1 MKRLLILA
9 MAGAQAAVAAPLV
22 YEIDPAHTYPSF
34 EADHM
39 GGLSVWRGKFD
50 RSAGKIVLDRE
61 ARSGSVEVIVDVAS
75 IDYGL
80 AQLNEKA
87 RGAELFDTEKYPQ
100 AVYKGKLVGF
110 ENDVPTQVEGQLTL
124 HGVTKPLNLAIAS
137 FKCIPHPLSRRELCG
152 ADATAS
158 FDRDAFGIAA
168 GKDYGF
174 DMKVRLRIQVEA
186 VRAN

>member
-1 MKRLLILA
+1 MKMLLMLA
-9 MAGAQAAVAAPLV
+9 MAGAQAALAAPLV

-50 RSAGKIVLDRE
+50 RSSGRIVLDRE
-61 ARSGSVEVIVDVAS
+61 ARSGTVEVTVDVAS

-87 RGAELFDTEKYPQ
+87 RGAELFDTERYPH
-100 AVYKGKLVGF
+100 AVYKGRLAGF
-110 ENDVPTQVEGQLTL
+110 ENAVPTQVEGQLTL

-137 FKCIPHPLSRRELCG
+137 FKCIPHPLSKRELCG

-186 VRAN
+186 IRAN